1 MIANEPFTNKEQLE
15 SGLMTTKKSASNM
28 KWGNGSAFD

>member
-15 SGLMTTKKSASNM
+15 SGLMTTKNLLPTHEMSN
-28 KWGNGSAFD
+28 SAFD